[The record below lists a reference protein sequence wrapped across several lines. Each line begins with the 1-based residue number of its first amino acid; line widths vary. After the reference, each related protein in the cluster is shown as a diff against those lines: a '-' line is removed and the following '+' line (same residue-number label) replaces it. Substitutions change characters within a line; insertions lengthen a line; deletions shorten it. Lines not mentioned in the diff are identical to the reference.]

1 MEAPDRWAASTPSPS
16 GLGFSWKVSMFNRID
31 LGEQGMLEQRMANV
45 GRNDPCPCGSG
56 TKFKKCH
63 GAHNVPATKLPPG
76 PSQAVFEALMRRTKA
91 KQVQTVRQQGHGRPI
106 ISNVIEGTRFVAV
119 GKEVAYGPWK
129 IFPDFLLHYVRARL
143 GFAWGE
149 AEKSKPELERHPF
162 VRWWEVFGAQRERH
176 TTSAEGINSMPM
188 YGAASAV
195 LGLAYDLYTVEH
207 NVESEQDALSF
218 QRMLARLRIADQ
230 FMGARHEAR
239 AAGMLLRAGFKLAWE
254 DEQVR
259 QSGGHG
265 EFVATFPETGRSFW
279 VECKMRQPERE
290 DARFHYTHLVSDA
303 LQKATGLE
311 RLVFVELAYT
321 GAPLNEE
328 TGGWAGIAVNQLRTL
343 EQQPTSATLPPAL
356 IVLTNFPEHWQ
367 LDQPM
372 EGTGVVMEGF
382 RTDRYRMGQ
391 EEELLTAIEAKERNR
406 EIEFL
411 WSSLQ
416 KHSRAPITFDGSLPG
431 IDPDKQLVVGGSY
444 HLPDGQ
450 VGVLEEA
457 TVVEEWKQAVC
468 FMRRAD
474 GTRVMINIDLSEDE
488 LDAWKRHPDTFFGE
502 LRPHHPPAKNAMD
515 LYEFFH
521 SSYSNTP
528 KEKLLEFMAH
538 NQSIAE
544 LRKLTQPELAKRY
557 AYMLAATVA
566 ERGPEPTKP
575 TWQKRL
581 RRPPVKK

>member
-1 MEAPDRWAASTPSPS
+1 MPHSEEACVLLRGLHFLSTRP
-16 GLGFSWKVSMFNRID
+16 WYARR
-31 LGEQGMLEQRMANV
+31 MLEERMAKV
-45 GRNDPCPCGSG
+45 GRNAPCPCGNG
-56 TKFKKCH
+56 KKFKKCH
-63 GAHNVPATKLPPG
+63 GAPKEASVKRPPG
-76 PSQAVFEALMRRTKA
+76 PPQEVFEALMRRAQA
-91 KQVQTVRQQGHGRPI
+91 KQAQTVRQQGHGRPI
-106 ISNVIEGTRFVAV
+106 VSNEFKGTRFVVV

-143 GFAWGE
+143 GFEWGE
-149 AEKSKPELERHPF
+149 AEKGKPELERHPF

-176 TTSAEGINSMPM
+176 TTSADGINTMPM

-195 LGLAYDLYTVEH
+195 LGLAYDLYTIEH
-207 NVESEQDALSF
+207 NAEDEQATASF

-254 DEQVR
+254 DEHVR
-259 QSGGHG
+259 QDGGHG

-290 DARFHYTHLVSDA
+290 DARFRYTHLVSEA
-303 LQKATGLE
+303 LQKATDLE
-311 RLVFVELAYT
+311 RLVFVELAYN

-343 EQQPTSATLPPAL
+343 EQQPTSLPAAL
-356 IVLTNFPEHWQ
+356 VVLTNFPEHWQ

-372 EGTGVVMEGF
+372 AGTGVVMEGF
-382 RTDRYRMGQ
+382 GTDRYRMGQ
-391 EEELLTAIEAKERNR
+391 EEELLAAIEVKERNR

-411 WSSLQ
+411 WTSLQ
-416 KHSRAPITFDGSLPG
+416 KHLSTPITFDGSLPG
-431 IDPDKQLVVGGSY
+431 VDPDRQLVLGRSY
-444 HLPDGQ
+444 PLPDGQ
-450 VGVLEEA
+450 LGVLEEA
-457 TVVEEWKQAVC
+457 TVVEQWKQAAC

-474 GTRVMINIDLSEDE
+474 GTRIMVNIDLSEDE

-521 SSYSNTP
+521 SSYVNTP
-528 KEKLLEFMAH
+528 KERLLEFMAH
-538 NQSIAE
+538 HHNLAE
-544 LRKLTQPELAKRY
+544 LRGLPQPELAKRY
-557 AYMLAATVA
+557 AYALTAAVVKDA
-566 ERGPEPTKP
+566 PAPAP
-575 TWQKRL
+575 PIWQKRL
-581 RRPPVKK
+581 RKPLTRE

>member
-1 MEAPDRWAASTPSPS
+1 
-16 GLGFSWKVSMFNRID
+16 
-31 LGEQGMLEQRMANV
+31 MAKV
-45 GRNDPCPCGSG
+45 GRNTPCPCGSG
-56 TKFKKCH
+56 KKFKKCH
-63 GAHNVPATKLPPG
+63 GAPKDAPVKRPPG
-76 PSQAVFEALMRRTKA
+76 PPQEVFEALMRRAQA

-106 ISNVIEGTRFVAV
+106 VSNEFKGTRFVAV

-129 IFPDFLLHYVRARL
+129 VFPDFLLHYVRARL
-143 GFAWGE
+143 GFEWGE
-149 AEKSKPELERHPF
+149 AEKTKSELERHPF

-176 TTSAEGINSMPM
+176 TTSADGINTMPM

-195 LGLAYDLYTVEH
+195 LGLAYDLYTIEH
-207 NVESEQDALSF
+207 NAEDEQATASF

-239 AAGMLLRAGFKLAWE
+239 AAGILLRAGFKLAWE

-259 QSGGHG
+259 QDGGHG

-279 VECKMRQPERE
+279 IECKMRQPERE
-290 DARFHYTHLVSDA
+290 DARFRYTHLVSEA
-303 LQKATGLE
+303 LQKATDLE

-343 EQQPTSATLPPAL
+343 EQQPTSLPAAL
-356 IVLTNFPEHWQ
+356 VVLTNFPERWQ

-382 RTDRYRMGQ
+382 GTDRYRLGQ
-391 EEELLTAIEAKERNR
+391 EEELLAAIEAKERNR

-411 WSSLQ
+411 WTSLQ
-416 KHSRAPITFDGSLPG
+416 KHSRVPITFDGSLPG
-431 IDPDKQLVVGGSY
+431 VDPDRQLVIGHSY
-444 HLPDGQ
+444 PLPDGHL
-450 VGVLEEA
+450 GVLEEA
-457 TVVEEWKQAVC
+457 TVVEQWKQAAC
-468 FMRRAD
+468 IMRRAD
-474 GTRVMINIDLSEDE
+474 GTRIIVNIDLSEDE

-521 SSYSNTP
+521 SSYVNTP
-528 KEKLLEFMAH
+528 KERLLEFMAH
-538 NQSIAE
+538 HQNIAE
-544 LRKLTQPELAKRY
+544 LRELPQPELAKHY
-557 AYMLAATVA
+557 AYALAATVA
-566 ERGPEPTKP
+566 RDAPAPAP
-575 TWQKRL
+575 ATWQKRL
-581 RRPPVKK
+581 RKPPARK

>member
-1 MEAPDRWAASTPSPS
+1 
-16 GLGFSWKVSMFNRID
+16 
-31 LGEQGMLEQRMANV
+31 MAHV

-63 GAHNVPATKLPPG
+63 GVHKEPATTLPPG
-76 PSQAVFEALMRRTKA
+76 PPQAEFETLMRRAQA

-129 IFPDFLLHYVRARL
+129 IFPEFLLHYVRARL
-143 GFAWGE
+143 GFFWGE

-162 VRWWEVFGAQRERH
+162 VRWWEVFGAQRVRH

-382 RTDRYRMGQ
+382 RTERYRMGQ
-391 EEELLTAIEAKERNR
+391 EEELLAAIEAKERNR

-457 TVVEEWKQAVC
+457 TVVEEWKQAAC

>member
-1 MEAPDRWAASTPSPS
+1 
-16 GLGFSWKVSMFNRID
+16 
-31 LGEQGMLEQRMANV
+31 MAKV
-45 GRNDPCPCGSG
+45 GRNAPCPCGNG
-56 TKFKKCH
+56 KKFKKCH
-63 GAHNVPATKLPPG
+63 GRHKRGAVEPPPG
-76 PSQAVFEALMRRTKA
+76 PPQAVLEALMRRAQA
-91 KQVQTVRQQGHGRPI
+91 KQVQTVRQQGHGRAI
-106 ISNVIEGTRFVAV
+106 VSNAFKGIRFVAV
-119 GKEVAYGPWK
+119 GKEVAYGPWR
-129 IFPDFLLHYVRARL
+129 IFPDFLLHYVRVRL
-143 GFAWGE
+143 GIEWGE
-149 AEKSKPELERHPF
+149 AEKAKHKLERHPF
-162 VRWWEVFGAQRERH
+162 VRSWEAFGAQRERH
-176 TTSAEGINSMPM
+176 TTSADGINTMPM

-195 LGLAYDLYTVEH
+195 LGLAYDLYTIEH
-207 NVESEQDALSF
+207 NAEDEQASASF

-239 AAGMLLRAGFKLAWE
+239 AAGILLRAGFKLAWE

-259 QSGGHG
+259 QDGGHG

-290 DARFHYTHLVSDA
+290 DARFRYTHLVSEA
-303 LQKATGLE
+303 LQKTTDLE

-343 EQQPTSATLPPAL
+343 EQQPSSALLSPAL
-356 IVLTNFPEHWQ
+356 VVLTNFPEHWQ

-372 EGTGVVMEGF
+372 EDTGVVMEGF

-391 EEELLTAIEAKERNR
+391 EEELLSAIESKERNR

-411 WSSLQ
+411 WTSLQ
-416 KHSRAPITFDGSLPG
+416 KHSRVPITFDGSLPG
-431 IDPDKQLVVGGSY
+431 IDPDKQLVLGRSY
-444 HLPDGQ
+444 PLPDGQ
-450 VGVLEEA
+450 VGLLEEA
-457 TVVEEWKQAVC
+457 TVVEQWKQAAC

-474 GTRVMINIDLSEDE
+474 GTRVMVNIDLSEDE

-521 SSYSNTP
+521 SSYTNTP
-528 KEKLLEFMAH
+528 KEKLLELMAH
-538 NQSIAE
+538 HHNFAE
-544 LRKLTQPELAKRY
+544 LRGLTQAALAKHY
-557 AYMLAATVA
+557 AYALAATVA
-566 ERGPEPTKP
+566 KDAPEAALP

-581 RRPPVKK
+581 RKPPTRK

>member
-1 MEAPDRWAASTPSPS
+1 
-16 GLGFSWKVSMFNRID
+16 MFYRID
-31 LGEQGMLEQRMANV
+31 RGERGMLEKRMAKV
-45 GRNDPCPCGSG
+45 GRNDPCPCGNG
-56 TKFKKCH
+56 KKFKKCH
-63 GAHNVPATKLPPG
+63 GAHKQPATKLPTG
-76 PSQAVFEALMRRTKA
+76 PTQAVFEALMRRTQA

-106 ISNVIEGTRFVAV
+106 ISNMFKGTRFVAV

-129 IFPDFLLHYVRARL
+129 IFPDFLLHYVRGRL

-149 AEKSKPELERHPF
+149 AEKAKPELERHPF
-162 VRWWEVFGAQRERH
+162 VRWWEAFGAQRERH
-176 TTSAEGINSMPM
+176 TTSADGINTMPM

-207 NVESEQDALSF
+207 NVEGDQGAASF
-218 QRMLARLRIADQ
+218 QRMLARLRIAEQ

-259 QSGGHG
+259 QDGGHG

-279 VECKMRQPERE
+279 VECKMRQPERV
-290 DARFHYTHLVSDA
+290 DARFRYTHLVSEA
-303 LQKATGLE
+303 LQKTTDLE
-311 RLVFVELAYT
+311 RLVFVELADT
-321 GAPLNEE
+321 RAPLNEE
-328 TGGWAGIAVNQLRTL
+328 TGGWAGIAVNQLRML
-343 EQQPTSATLPPAL
+343 EQQPTSGNLPPAL

-372 EGTGVVMEGF
+372 EGAGVMMEGF

-391 EEELLTAIEAKERNR
+391 EEELLAAIEAKELNR

-411 WSSLQ
+411 WTSLQ
-416 KHSRAPITFDGSLPG
+416 RHSHVPITFDGSLPG
-431 IDPDKQLVVGGSY
+431 IDPDKQLVVGCSY
-444 HLPDGQ
+444 PLPDGQ

-457 TVVEEWKQAVC
+457 TVVEQWKQAAC

-474 GTRVMINIDLSEDE
+474 GTRVMVNIDLNEDE
-488 LDAWKRHPDTFFGE
+488 LEAWKRHPDTFFGE
-502 LRPHHPPAKNAMD
+502 LRPHHPPTKNAMD

-521 SSYSNTP
+521 SSYSNTR
-528 KEKLLEFMAH
+528 KEKLLELMAQH
-538 NQSIAE
+538 QNIAE

-557 AYMLAATVA
+557 AYALAATVA
-566 ERGPEPTKP
+566 EDTPEPAKP

-581 RRPPVKK
+581 RRPPAKK

>member
-1 MEAPDRWAASTPSPS
+1 
-16 GLGFSWKVSMFNRID
+16 
-31 LGEQGMLEQRMANV
+31 MAKV
-45 GRNDPCPCGSG
+45 GRNTPCPCGSG
-56 TKFKKCH
+56 KKFKKCH
-63 GAHNVPATKLPPG
+63 GAPKEAPAKRPPG
-76 PSQAVFEALMRRTKA
+76 PPQEVFEALMRRAQA

-106 ISNVIEGTRFVAV
+106 VSSELKGTRFVAV

-143 GFAWGE
+143 GFEWGE
-149 AEKSKPELERHPF
+149 AEKAKSELERHPF

-176 TTSAEGINSMPM
+176 STSADGINTMPM

-195 LGLAYDLYTVEH
+195 LGLAYDLYTIEH
-207 NVESEQDALSF
+207 NAEDEQATASF

-239 AAGMLLRAGFKLAWE
+239 AAGILLRAGFKLAWE

-259 QSGGHG
+259 QDGGHG

-290 DARFHYTHLVSDA
+290 DARFRYTHLVSEA
-303 LQKATGLE
+303 LQKATDLE

-328 TGGWAGIAVNQLRTL
+328 TGGWAGIAVNQLRNL
-343 EQQPTSATLPPAL
+343 EQQPTSLPAAL
-356 IVLTNFPEHWQ
+356 VVLTNFPEHWQ

-382 RTDRYRMGQ
+382 GTDRYRLGQ
-391 EEELLTAIEAKERNR
+391 VEELLAAIEAKERNR

-411 WSSLQ
+411 WTSLQ
-416 KHSRAPITFDGSLPG
+416 KHSRTPTTFDGSLPG
-431 IDPDKQLVVGGSY
+431 VDPDRQLVIGHSY
-444 HLPDGQ
+444 PLPDGHL
-450 VGVLEEA
+450 GVLEEA
-457 TVVEEWKQAVC
+457 TVVEQWKQAAC

-474 GTRVMINIDLSEDE
+474 GTRIIVNIDLSEDE

-502 LRPHHPPAKNAMD
+502 FRPHHPPAKNAMD

-521 SSYSNTP
+521 SSYLNTP
-528 KEKLLEFMAH
+528 KERLLEFMAH
-538 NQSIAE
+538 HHNIAE
-544 LRKLTQPELAKRY
+544 LRELPQPELAKHY
-557 AYMLAATVA
+557 AYSLAATVVKDA
-566 ERGPEPTKP
+566 PAPAAP

-581 RRPPVKK
+581 RKPPARK

>member
-1 MEAPDRWAASTPSPS
+1 
-16 GLGFSWKVSMFNRID
+16 
-31 LGEQGMLEQRMANV
+31 MAHV

-63 GAHNVPATKLPPG
+63 GAHKEPATTLPPG
-76 PSQAVFEALMRRTKA
+76 PPQAEFETLMRRAQA
-91 KQVQTVRQQGHGRPI
+91 KQVQAVRQQGHGRPI

-176 TTSAEGINSMPM
+176 TTSAESINSMPM

-218 QRMLARLRIADQ
+218 QRMLARLRVADQ

-343 EQQPTSATLPPAL
+343 EQQPMSATLPPAL

-382 RTDRYRMGQ
+382 RTERYRMGQ
-391 EEELLTAIEAKERNR
+391 EEELLAAIEAKERNR

-431 IDPDKQLVVGGSY
+431 IDPDKQLVMGGSY

-457 TVVEEWKQAVC
+457 TVVEEWKQAAC

-544 LRKLTQPELAKRY
+544 LRKFTQSELAKRY